1 MNSRQKIYQITSIFL
16 IFDQF
21 IKLLVNNYLNLHQEI
36 TVIPHFFSIYYVKNT
51 GAAFSILKDSTLLLT
66 VMSVI
71 FILILDSLI
80 KKEEN
85 INRLGIIS
93 LGCILGGMF
102 GNLIDRI
109 LHHGVIDYLSFTMF
123 NYDFPIFNLADIG
136 ITVGIVVLAIS
147 ILIEKDSLSIN
158 PKKEKNKKKSK

>member
-1 MNSRQKIYQITSIFL
+1 MKSRQKIYQITSIFL

-36 TVIPHFFSIYYVKNT
+36 TIIPNFFSIYYVKNT

-66 VMSVI
+66 ILSVVCI
-71 FILILDSLI
+71 IIIDDLI

-85 INRLGIIS
+85 INKLGIIS

-109 LHHGVIDYLSFTMF
+109 LHHGVIDYLSFTIF

-136 ITVGIVVLAIS
+136 ITVGVVVLAIS
-147 ILIEKDSLSIN
+147 ILIEKDSSSIN
-158 PKKEKNKKKSK
+158 SNKKKSKNK